1 MGKVIGPCHVSCV
14 HRFPPGFS
22 RKVLSCI
29 FITHA
34 LLHLV
39 IRVNV
44 SNNITVVGVR
54 FPLSFSALVVAAT
67 PRVSPSFPGNVVF
80 AEVDV
85 DSLKHLGARSLGG
98 RNAAKLPSSMSGL
111 PQMA

>member
-22 RKVLSCI
+22 RKVLNCI

-67 PRVSPSFPGNVVF
+67 PRVPPSFPGNVSYMYF
-80 AEVDV
+80 T
-85 DSLKHLGARSLGG
+85 
-98 RNAAKLPSSMSGL
+98 
-111 PQMA
+111 

>member
-22 RKVLSCI
+22 RKVLNCI

-67 PRVSPSFPGNVVF
+67 PRMPPSFPGSVF
-80 AEVDV
+80 FY
-85 DSLKHLGARSLGG
+85 SLHRILMCRLGKATPEKHLFF
-98 RNAAKLPSSMSGL
+98 
-111 PQMA
+111 

>member
-1 MGKVIGPCHVSCV
+1 MGKVIGPCHVSWV

-22 RKVLSCI
+22 KKALNYI
-29 FITHA
+29 FITHV

-44 SNNITVVGVR
+44 SNNVTVVGVC

-80 AEVDV
+80 AEVGV
-85 DSLKHLGARSLGG
+85 DSLNHLGARSLGG

>member
-1 MGKVIGPCHVSCV
+1 MGKVIPK
-14 HRFPPGFS
+14 FPPGFS
-22 RKVLSCI
+22 RKVLNCI

-67 PRVSPSFPGNVVF
+67 PRVSPSFPGNVFLVKSIIK
-80 AEVDV
+80 VNID
-85 DSLKHLGARSLGG
+85 LLLTYY
-98 RNAAKLPSSMSGL
+98 
-111 PQMA
+111 